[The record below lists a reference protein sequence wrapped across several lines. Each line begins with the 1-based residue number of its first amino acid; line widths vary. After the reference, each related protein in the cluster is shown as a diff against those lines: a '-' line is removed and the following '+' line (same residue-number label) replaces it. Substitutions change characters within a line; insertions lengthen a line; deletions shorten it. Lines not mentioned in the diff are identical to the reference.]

1 MSLTHSEHELLDLVL
16 HLVDLRL
23 KICFCVKN
31 GTGYNVAGHS
41 TGSTKLILLGY
52 IDVWNILNQCFIK
65 GLRLTLSSQRS
76 GRWRM
81 ISSGSVSAARTTK
94 SASPLFRALVVSF
107 APFFNYIIWQ
117 QVSTSAIN
125 SIIRKEMLKADPE
138 GSDSTKWK
146 NLAYDFVLCGLIQQ
160 TDDVLRHLVVGLGPG
175 TGLLCVL
182 NHL

>member
-1 MSLTHSEHELLDLVL
+1 MSSTHSEHELLNLVL

-23 KICFCVKN
+23 KVCFCVKD

-41 TGSTKLILLGY
+41 TGSAKLVLLGY

-81 ISSGSVSAARTTK
+81 ISSGSVSAASTTK

-117 QVSTSAIN
+117 QVSTSSAIN
-125 SIIRKEMLKADPE
+125 SIIRKEMLKADHRGYQVSSHRFRLNLIE
-138 GSDSTKWK
+138 KLSVQFYTGWTGSVD
-146 NLAYDFVLCGLIQQ
+146 Q
-160 TDDVLRHLVVGLGPG
+160 
-175 TGLLCVL
+175 
-182 NHL
+182 